1 MRKVNATHARRHLAA
16 LLLQAVEA
24 DTVIITKHGQP
35 IAKLEPTTT
44 GMTPFPDRAELRNS
58 LPPMKTSAAATIR
71 QLRDES
77 CY

>member
-16 LLLQAVEA
+16 LLKAVEA
-24 DTVIITKHGQP
+24 GETVIITRHGHP
-35 IAKLEPTTT
+35 IAKLEPITT
-44 GMTPFPDRAELRNS
+44 GMTPFRDRAELRNS